1 MKNRDRYILH
11 RNEYDLML
19 DIEKNTGICPI
30 RTVAGIS
37 KEEKIMR
44 CFGYVHDGC
53 EVCVQEWLNEEENMN
68 INGKWFNEPEIKA
81 YINKLENILRD
92 ARPVLKAAIFVN
104 YKDTNKANEIYD
116 RITEVVGRS
125 EKDA

>member
-30 RTVAGIS
+30 RAVAGI
-37 KEEKIMR
+37 KREKKILR
-44 CFGYVHDGC
+44 CVSYVHGGC
-53 EVCVQEWLNEEENMN
+53 EVCVLEWLNEEENMN

-81 YINKLENILRD
+81 YISKLEGLLKELQ
-92 ARPVLKAAIFVN
+92 PVLGRAFF
-104 YKDTNKANEIYD
+104 ANFNDQDKLDELRD
-116 RITEVVGRS
+116 RITEVVGK
-125 EKDA
+125 E

>member
-1 MKNRDRYILH
+1 MKNRDRFILH

-30 RTVAGIS
+30 RAVEGI
-37 KEEKIMR
+37 KREEKILR
-44 CFGYVHDGC
+44 CVSYVHGGC

-68 INGKWFNEPEIKA
+68 INGKWLSETEIKA
-81 YINKLENILRD
+81 YISKLENILRD

-104 YKDTNKANEIYD
+104 YKETNKANAIYD
-116 RITEVVGRS
+116 RITKVVGK
-125 EKDA
+125 E